1 MQVAKPV
8 GPNASALKYDIL
20 SALGVYALA
29 GDKHLQRLV
38 LRIMALITTRYNWRN
53 NELSIGREEISRL
66 WSVNERTVKRDMAR
80 LKTLGWV
87 TVKRPGARGRV
98 TVYSIDLKQI
108 LLDTKP
114 VWPQL
119 GSDFAAR
126 VGETPEQEVET
137 NVVPFHVPKI
147 PEFEPGDGSWAQV
160 QAILHARD
168 PELWASWFRH
178 LNEADRVGDR
188 VTLVAPSPF
197 VADYVSTQLQAR
209 LQAAYGRVDPSVRS
223 IRVEA
228 AR

>member
-38 LRIMALITTRYNWRN
+38 LRIMSLITTRYNWRKD
-53 NELSIGREEISRL
+53 ELSIGREEIARL

-80 LKTLGWV
+80 LKTLGWI

-98 TVYSIDLKQI
+98 TVYAIDLKQI
-108 LLDTKP
+108 LLDTKA
-114 VWPQL
+114 VWPKL
-119 GSDFAAR
+119 GSDFASR
-126 VGETPEQEVET
+126 VSDTSAQSTET
-137 NVVPFHVPKI
+137 NVVPFQPTAVP
-147 PEFEPGDGSWAQV
+147 ELQPGDGIWAEV
-160 QAILHARD
+160 QTILHARD

-178 LNEADRVGDR
+178 LDVSERAGDR
-188 VTLVAPSPF
+188 VTLVAPSRF
-197 VADYVSTQLQAR
+197 VADYVSAQLMVR
-209 LQAAYGRVDPSVRS
+209 LRTAYGRVDPSVRS